1 MLKQQLFSLDKIRVG
16 DLLIQKG
23 LITSADLTQAL
34 LEQRNTQVKLGEIL
48 VQRGLLTHKQL
59 QMALDEQQ
67 WRNWTAAILFTLGSL
82 VTGIPKLAT
91 AMPVKIDKS
100 SVISSQNS
108 FSKINS
114 QRVASSSQSSTSLS
128 ANPEPTTAFP
138 LQGFCHPL
146 NGLGYLSEGNNE
158 STHRGRIAYAY
169 DLATSIGTPVY
180 AMRAGQVMAIQDKYP
195 DTGGGQDKIS
205 RFNYVMVE
213 HDGGYRSVYVHLQQA
228 FGGVVQIKVGDHV
241 EKGQLIGYSG
251 NSGWS
256 TGPHLH
262 IEIQKP
268 GSGFT
273 FTQTV
278 PFSISGI
285 CEPGTVAKREV
296 YEHQPN

>member
-1 MLKQQLFSLDKIRVG
+1 MQQQRRRLPDKVRVG
-16 DLLIQKG
+16 DVLIQKG
-23 LITSADLTQAL
+23 LITSADLAQAL
-34 LEQRNTQVKLGEIL
+34 LEQRKTQVKLGEIL
-48 VQRGLLTHKQL
+48 VQQGLLTHKQL
-59 QMALDEQQ
+59 RMALDEQQ

-91 AMPVKIDKS
+91 AMPIKIDKY
-100 SVISSQNS
+100 SVISNRNS
-108 FSKINS
+108 FSKTNS
-114 QRVASSSQSSTSLS
+114 QRVASNSQSSTSLA
-128 ANPEPTTAFP
+128 ANPDPTTAFP

-146 NGLGYLSEGNNE
+146 NGLGYLSGGNNE

-180 AMRAGQVMAIQDKYP
+180 AMRTGRVIAIQDRYP
-195 DTGGGQDKIS
+195 DNGGGQDKIS
-205 RFNYVMVE
+205 QFNYVMIE
-213 HDGGYRSVYVHLQQA
+213 HDGGYRSVYVHLKQT
-228 FGGVVQIKVGDHV
+228 FGSLVNIKVGDRV

-268 GSGFT
+268 GSDFT

-278 PFSISGI
+278 PFAIAGV
-285 CEPGTVAKREV
+285 CKPGTVTMTR
-296 YEHQPN
+296 Q